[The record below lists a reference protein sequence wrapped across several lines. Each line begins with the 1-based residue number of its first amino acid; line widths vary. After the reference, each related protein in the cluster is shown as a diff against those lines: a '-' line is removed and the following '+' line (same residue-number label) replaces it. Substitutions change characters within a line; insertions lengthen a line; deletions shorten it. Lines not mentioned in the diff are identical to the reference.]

1 MFSKSLSLG
10 RWLGIEIQVDSS
22 WFIIF
27 FLVTWSLAAGF
38 FPDTYPNFD
47 LKVNILLGVV
57 TSILFFL
64 SALAHELSHSL
75 MAKTKGI
82 AVKQITLFLFGGAA
96 QLGDEPKTPGVEFKT
111 ALVGPA
117 TSLLLTLIF
126 WSLRVWGH
134 ALDLGLPWLAVFSTL
149 ASLNLILACFN
160 LLPGFPL
167 DGGRILRAIIW
178 QVTGSFRQATKWAA
192 RFGRLVAW
200 SIMFIGLTRILLG
213 QVGAG
218 IWLTFLG
225 LFLNQAVEISE
236 KRSLWQDILSQ
247 ILVRSVMWTSP
258 TTVSPDTPLQEFLN
272 NYLLPSRRRCL
283 PVIDSQGKFTGLVS
297 IDNLKEI
304 SKPDKE
310 TIKVSSTMVA
320 ANQIPVLHPNQTLFS
335 ALDQLQEA
343 NLTALP
349 VIEDDKLV
357 GILSEED
364 LGIYL
369 AMSSVK

>member
-1 MFSKSLSLG
+1 MFSKSFSLG

-38 FPDTYPNFD
+38 FPDTYPSLD
-47 LKVNILLGVV
+47 LKLNLLLGII

-82 AVKQITLFLFGGAA
+82 AVRRITLFLFGGAA

-111 ALVGPA
+111 AIVGPA
-117 TSLLLTLIF
+117 TSILLTLIF
-126 WSLRVWGH
+126 WSLKIWSRTFN
-134 ALDLGLPWLAVFSTL
+134 LGLPWVAVFSTL
-149 ASLNLILACFN
+149 ASLNFILASFN

-178 QVTGSFRQATKWAA
+178 KVTGNFRQATKWAA

-200 SIMFIGLTRILLG
+200 SIVLVGLSRIFVGRL
-213 QVGAG
+213 GAG

-225 LFLNQAVEISE
+225 LFLDQAVGISE
-236 KRSLWQDILSQ
+236 KRSIWQDVLSQ
-247 ILVRSVMWTSP
+247 VLVKSVMWTNP
-258 TTVSPDTPLQEFLN
+258 TTVAPDTPLQKFLN

-283 PVIDSQGKFTGLVS
+283 PVIDAEGNFVGLVS
-297 IDNLKEI
+297 INNLKEI
-304 SKPDKE
+304 SKPDKDE
-310 TIKVSSTMVA
+310 VKISEVMIP
-320 ANQIPVLHPNQTLFS
+320 ANQIPVLDPDQTLFS
-335 ALDQLQEA
+335 ALEQLRQA
-343 NLTALP
+343 KKAALP
-349 VIEDDKLV
+349 VITNDKLV

-369 AMSSVK
+369 AIAGIN